1 MLSQRLS
8 AFCDVAGAQRQ
19 GVPGGRR
26 AAAHAARRAQ
36 VRGPQRAVP
45 VLLKPSGFDVDPLAR
60 HQSAAPGEQA
70 GHWGTADLA
79 ARAGGMTHGMQGAT
93 LDPLLTTAA
102 ALRIAPETDTAA
114 WRQAQAEANYAR
126 SKVPIGAPVPRGFA
140 VPTDGRAAGGAGS
153 LRAGPPG
160 EAGGARDALRPV
172 DAAAAASGPVRREP
186 GYQGHRAPEADWAKA
201 AQPRDAVFGAP
212 RKGAD
217 ETAADAMQGDRSG
230 AEPPQRKTPPP
241 SAAAAAAASG
251 AAFGLPP
258 RAGSG
263 SITDSLKMDPEALAA
278 AAARDAEA
286 ARRAPAPER
295 NAGVPTFRTD
305 IKQPALRSVADTRA
319 FGDDPPIGT
328 LVAPTASAAAAAAPP
343 MRAGDMMGLLAAAGV
358 PLPNEALFRDIFAA
372 AAAADGLPGGAT
384 ARLTTFQKIRG
395 ARGF

>member
-1 MLSQRLS
+1 
-8 AFCDVAGAQRQ
+8 
-19 GVPGGRR
+19 
-26 AAAHAARRAQ
+26 
-36 VRGPQRAVP
+36 
-45 VLLKPSGFDVDPLAR
+45 
-60 HQSAAPGEQA
+60 
-70 GHWGTADLA
+70 
-79 ARAGGMTHGMQGAT
+79 MTHGMQGAT

-126 SKVPIGAPVPRGFA
+126 SKVPIGAPVPRGFD

-186 GYQGHRAPEADWAKA
+186 GFQGHRAPEADWAKA

-230 AEPPQRKTPPP
+230 AEPPQRKMPPP

-358 PLPNEALFRDIFAA
+358 PLPTEALFRDIFAA